1 MFKLRTES
9 DVYYEHAKGSKIL
22 LPNM

>member
-9 DVYYEHAKGSKIL
+9 EVYYEHAKGSKIL